1 MIVFLLQFF
10 PKLSEAFILDDL
22 CGMERLGVP
31 FQVWALRRWPE
42 ERVHADAARFLDRT
56 TYLEEESLSRRAKGA
71 ALAGLALRAPRRTL
85 AAHRDFA
92 RRWRDRLR
100 WIYGRSLPRAA
111 RLRRAGAVHLHAHFA
126 GPALDH
132 AFVLSRLTG
141 IPFSF
146 TVHGSDLLVRPHPL
160 LGPIAREASAVFTPT
175 RFNRDALVGRHRVP
189 EERIVLAANGVDT
202 DRFRPGGDEEKEPG
216 SILTVARLH
225 PVKGLDFLI
234 DAYAI
239 LAERG
244 TDFRARIVGD
254 GPEREALE
262 RRIREKGLGERV
274 RLEGG
279 LDREEI
285 RAFLRRSEIFAL
297 SSHSEGLP
305 MSVLEAMSAALP
317 VAATRIT
324 GIPELVGEGETGFL
338 VPPGD
343 AAALADRLERLLADR
358 ELRSRMGRA
367 GREKVEAEYRLEDVV
382 RRRVERLL
390 GNA

>member
-22 CGMERLGVP
+22 RGLDRLGVP
-31 FQVWALRRWPE
+31 LAVWALRAWPE
-42 ERVHADAARFLDRT
+42 EKVHAGARPFLRRT
-56 TYLEEESLSRRAKGA
+56 TYLEEERFSRGAKAAAFARLVLRSPRRA
-71 ALAGLALRAPRRTL
+71 L
-85 AAHRDFA
+85 AAHRDFTG
-92 RRWRDRLR
+92 RWGERLR
-100 WIYGRSLPRAA
+100 WVYSQSLPRAD
-111 RLRRAGAVHLHAHFA
+111 RLRSLGATHLHAHFA

-132 AFVLSRLTG
+132 AFVLSRLAG

-160 LGPIAREASAVFTPT
+160 LGPIAREAAAVFTPT

-202 DRFRPGGDEEKEPG
+202 DRFRPGEEKEPR

-225 PVKGLDFLI
+225 PVKGLDRLV

-239 LAERG
+239 LAGRG
-244 TDFRARIVGD
+244 IDFRARIAGE
-254 GPEREALE
+254 GPERERLE
-262 RRIREKGLGERV
+262 EKIRRAGLEGRV
-274 RLEGG
+274 RLEGA

-285 RAFLRRSEIFAL
+285 LRLLRRAEIFAL

-305 MSVLEAMSAALP
+305 MSVLEAMSCALP

-324 GIPELVGEGETGFL
+324 GIPELVEEGRTGL
-338 VPPGD
+338 LAPPGD
-343 AAALADRLERLLADR
+343 AEAMAENLARLLADGD
-358 ELRSRMGRA
+358 LRARMGRA
-367 GREKVEAEYRLEDVV
+367 GREKVIAGYGLDRIVRMRAERF
-382 RRRVERLL
+382 
-390 GNA
+390 GAHG